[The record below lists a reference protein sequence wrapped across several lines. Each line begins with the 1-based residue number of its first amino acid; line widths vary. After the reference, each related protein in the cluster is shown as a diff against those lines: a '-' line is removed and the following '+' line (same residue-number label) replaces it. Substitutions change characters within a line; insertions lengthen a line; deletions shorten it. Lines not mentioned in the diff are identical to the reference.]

1 MRYIKVDNDKF
12 IEYNEDNNSTRVII
26 KSEVERQLS
35 QVNDRLKEV
44 GEITDEALLEWA
56 RENYP
61 NIPKAVEKTN
71 LESISLE
78 LNNLLGKL
86 I

>member
-61 NIPKAVEKTN
+61 NIPKVVEKTN

>member
-26 KSEVERQLS
+26 KSEVEGQLS

-44 GEITDEALLEWA
+44 GEITDEVLLEWA

-61 NIPKAVEKTN
+61 NIPKVVEKTN

>member
-12 IEYNEDNNSTRVII
+12 IEYNEDNNSARVII

-35 QVNDRLKEV
+35 QVNDRLKEI
-44 GEITDEALLEWA
+44 GEITDEVLLEWA

-61 NIPKAVEKTN
+61 NIPKAAEKTN

-78 LNNLLGKL
+78 LNNLLEKL

>member
-12 IEYNEDNNSTRVII
+12 IEYNEDNNSARVII
-26 KSEVERQLS
+26 KSEVEGQLS

-44 GEITDEALLEWA
+44 GEITDEVLLEWA

-61 NIPKAVEKTN
+61 NIPKVVEKTN

-78 LNNLLGKL
+78 LNNLLEKL

>member
-26 KSEVERQLS
+26 KSEVERSLQDAREHLA
-35 QVNDRLKEV
+35 
-44 GEITDEALLEWA
+44 EIADDEKLLEWA

-61 NIPKAVEKTN
+61 LARDSGKIGERITELQGLISK
-71 LESISLE
+71 LEDL
-78 LNNLLGKL
+78 
-86 I
+86 